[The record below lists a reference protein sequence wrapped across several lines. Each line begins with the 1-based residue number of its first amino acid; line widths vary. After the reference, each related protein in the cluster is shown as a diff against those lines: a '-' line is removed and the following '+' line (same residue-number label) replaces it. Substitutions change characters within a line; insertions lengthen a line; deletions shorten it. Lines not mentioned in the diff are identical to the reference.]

1 MSVKN
6 LFLLLS
12 FFSATLTYSQFHIV
26 GKMVDETGEPIIG
39 GLVKIHELRTG
50 STTNLEGEFNLLG
63 LNKGNYHLH
72 FTAIGFHALT
82 IDTAISD
89 KNLELFITMEVS
101 VNELHEVVIETDP
114 LKIDQEQS
122 SLILHAV
129 DKSYI
134 DKNSGSTLLNSID
147 NIEGISTINQ
157 GVGVSKPVIRGLSFN
172 RIAVTEHGIKQEG
185 QQWGADHGLEIDQYS
200 VEKLEILKGPASLM
214 YGSDA
219 MAGVVNIKHSID
231 VEEGKTEADLKTI
244 YRSVNN
250 TRGIN
255 AGVKGREK
263 SFIYKV
269 QGSVLNYNDYSIPAD
284 SFTYQGF
291 RLPIEQNQL
300 KNTAGLERHFN
311 TTVGINKK
319 WGFSHLTVS
328 NYHQKLG
335 VFPGATGF
343 ARGYNLQQDEL
354 NDIELPS
361 QAINHFKVISN
372 NSISVGKDWLEVD
385 LGYQQNHRKEF
396 EEAVSH
402 GFPIDLNDSLG
413 TELKLNTFSGNAR
426 LHHDVSKKWEAVV
439 GTQFD
444 YKQNT
449 VGGFDFIIP
458 NYNQFQIGLYEIN
471 KYILSKKW
479 VLNGGLRFDYGSQQ
493 ADATTTPFYYQKQYL
508 ATVIRT
514 ETIDRN
520 YFNTSG
526 SVGVSYNPTKTASY
540 KLNVGKTFRL
550 PSIAEL
556 TSNGAHHGTF
566 RFEKGSASLTP
577 ESGYQ
582 LDLGYTYEKGKLHFT
597 LSPFVNYFSNF
608 IYLSPSS
615 QFATAQIDG
624 ELYPYPVGG
633 QLYEYKQNRAL
644 YYGGEFAIHW
654 HKGNFELGV
663 NGDIVINQNLDT
675 QLPLPFTPAPS
686 LNPSLFYELDSLS
699 FAKDVYIG
707 FTGQLTAAQNRVER
721 NELQTPS
728 SSVLNFSSG
737 FSFGKKQELNFR
749 FQVQNVLNNAY
760 YNHLSRYRILN
771 LPEPGRSYL
780 VTLEFVF

>member
-1 MSVKN
+1 MFG
-6 LFLLLS
+6 LFVLLLLPLLS
-12 FFSATLTYSQFHIV
+12 NAQLQIEGYV
-26 GKMVDETGEPIIG
+26 VDTQNQPIPGAIA
-39 GLVKIHELRTG
+39 KIHELRTG
-50 STTNLEGEFNLLG
+50 STTNFDGYFNIKN
-63 LNKGNYHLH
+63 LNRGNYHLH
-72 FTAIGFHALT
+72 FTAIGYHALT
-82 IDTAISD
+82 IDTSIND
-89 KNLELFITMEVS
+89 QNITLRITLETS

-134 DKNSGSTLLNSID
+134 DKNTGSTLLNSID
-147 NIEGISTINQ
+147 NIEGIATINQ

-231 VEEGKTEADLKTI
+231 VEEGKTEVDVKTI
-244 YRSVNN
+244 YRSVNS
-250 TRGIN
+250 TRGLN
-255 AGVKGREK
+255 AGIKGREK

-284 SFTYQGF
+284 SFTYQGY
-291 RLPIEQNQL
+291 RLPIEDNYL
-300 KNTAGLERHFN
+300 KNTAGLERHVN

-319 WGFSHLTVS
+319 WGFSHVTVS
-328 NYHQKLG
+328 NYHQKIG

-343 ARGYNLQQDEL
+343 ARGYNIQQDEL

-372 NSISVGKDWLEVD
+372 NSISIGDNWLEVD

-426 LHHDVSKKWEAVV
+426 LHHDISKKWETVV

-444 YKQNT
+444 YKQNN
-449 VGGFDFIIP
+449 VSGFDFIIP
-458 NYNQFQIGLYEIN
+458 NYQQFQIGLYDIN
-471 KYILSKKW
+471 KYVLSKKW
-479 VLNGGLRFDYGSQQ
+479 VLNGGFRFDYGSQQ
-493 ADATTTPFYYQKQYL
+493 AAATTTPFYYQKQYL
-508 ATVIRT
+508 ATILRT
-514 ETIDRN
+514 EKIDRK

-526 SVGVSYNPTKTASY
+526 SVGVSYNPTKNSSY

-566 RFEKGSASLTP
+566 RFEKGSSTISP

-608 IYLSPSS
+608 IYLSPSNK
-615 QFATAQIDG
+615 FATAEIEG
-624 ELYPYPVGG
+624 ELYAYPVGG
-633 QLYEYKQNRAL
+633 QLYQYKQNRAI
-644 YYGGEFAIHW
+644 YYGSEFAIHW

-675 QLPLPFTPAPS
+675 QLPLPFTPAPA

-699 FAKDVYIG
+699 FANDIFIG
-707 FTGQLTAAQNRVER
+707 FTAQITAAQNRVER

-728 SSVLNFSSG
+728 STVLNFSSG
-737 FSFGKKQELNFR
+737 FSWGTKHVLNFR
-749 FQVQNVLNNAY
+749 FQVQNLLNSAY
-760 YNHLSRYRILN
+760 YSHLSRYRILN

-780 VTLEFVF
+780 LTLEYVIK